1 MESAAELIAA
11 LFFAENFSLLNVF
24 EGKGSYVKL
33 KNLQRGTVE

>member
-1 MESAAELIAA
+1 MESAADRKLR
-11 LFFAENFSLLNVF
+11 FFFENFSLFTVT